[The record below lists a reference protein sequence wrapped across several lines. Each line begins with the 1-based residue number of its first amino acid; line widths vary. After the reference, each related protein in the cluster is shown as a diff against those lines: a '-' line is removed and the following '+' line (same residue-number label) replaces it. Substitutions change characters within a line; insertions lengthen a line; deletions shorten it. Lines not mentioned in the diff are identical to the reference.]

1 MATSWPGGIRHI
13 FMTRIKTN
21 LRFGTL
27 WNCEGCPLKQ
37 EASICHSGLGDNG
50 AKWLFVQT
58 GEFCHFSTWSFRE
71 PSFKNTVA
79 QDWTTEQRCTAYTS
93 ISNGSPWGLLGYE
106 KLMSSPEILSC
117 KLCWGCKTISI
128 NTAANISLL
137 SRMNTSCQGTEQY
150 PEGIL
155 LPPKFHTTQNNVM
168 ESIRRCEK
176 NLWETHSGKVMAWPY
191 LLSIESDNAAGI
203 YQRRCCLLSTWN
215 EAGGLFQRP
224 SMVFHGNCP
233 YGCFQ
238 T

>member
-37 EASICHSGLGDNG
+37 KASICHSGLGDNG

-128 NTAANISLL
+128 NTATNITLL

-150 PEGIL
+150 PGGIL
-155 LPPKFHTTQNNVM
+155 LPPETFHTTPQQRHGIHKKMSKPVGN
-168 ESIRRCEK
+168 SQRK
-176 NLWETHSGKVMAWPY
+176 SHGWTLPSFHWEW
-191 LLSIESDNAAGI
+191 
-203 YQRRCCLLSTWN
+203 
-215 EAGGLFQRP
+215 
-224 SMVFHGNCP
+224 
-233 YGCFQ
+233 
-238 T
+238 